1 MYNFSRSAKLFMEVM
16 LMNTALITQLKII
29 RLSNLKPN
37 FSELS
42 RQYNCDRRTVKKYYY
57 GYEGKPAH
65 RSKRSRLDRHVELV
79 NKGQKSFSEAL
90 EELIELEQ
98 KNNQLRA
105 ENACVK
111 TANFPFIKTLDDFD
125 FDFQPAINRKELLE
139 LNSLSF
145 IEKKENILFIGS
157 SGVGKTHLA
166 TAIGITCARA
176 RYSTYFISFE
186 SLMNQLKKSLVE
198 NRLEA
203 RMKFFAKYK
212 VLVIDEIGY
221 MPIDKDSANLV
232 FQLIAR
238 RYEKHCTIIT
248 TNMVFSKWGEIF
260 GSPTLANAVLDRLLH
275 YSQVISIKGPSYRL
289 KDKRL
294 FMEVQ
299 ADK

>member
-1 MYNFSRSAKLFMEVM
+1 MGSYTKIN
-16 LMNTALITQLKII
+16 NGLKDLGI
-29 RLSNLKPN
+29 RKMQEHL
-37 FSELS
+37 
-42 RQYNCDRRTVKKYYY
+42 DYY
-57 GYEGKPAH
+57 
-65 RSKRSRLDRHVELV
+65 VELV

-221 MPIDKDSANLV
+221 MPIDKDSANLF

-275 YSQVISIKGPSYRL
+275 HSQVISIKGPSYRL